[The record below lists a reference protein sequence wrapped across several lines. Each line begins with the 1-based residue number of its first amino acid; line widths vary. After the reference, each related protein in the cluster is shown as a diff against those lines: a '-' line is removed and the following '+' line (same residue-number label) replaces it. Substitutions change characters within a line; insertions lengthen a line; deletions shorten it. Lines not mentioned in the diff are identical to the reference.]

1 MVISPSEE
9 NGPQRP
15 TISVVLP
22 NFNHSHYIGK
32 AIENLLRQSYPPAEI
47 IIIDDGSTD
56 GSVEIISA
64 LIENKPVIRLIEN
77 GSNKGVIST
86 MNRGLSLARGDY
98 VFFQA
103 ADDYVFDTLFEKS
116 ITLLVRYPRAAL
128 CSGLCFCAFGDSPDL
143 TLFHS
148 PIVSKEPTY
157 IAPEMARRLLIDDD
171 SWIMGN
177 TTIYRASSL
186 AAIGGFDPSLQS
198 FTDGFVCQVL
208 ALRHGVCFIPEA
220 LAVWRLGTDGFANSC
235 MRNPAVGR
243 AICERASELMTT
255 RFADVFPPSYVRRW
269 RKRWLFG
276 VAVAGHLALLCD
288 PTIRSLRRKVA
299 AVWWIAAFLLKYRAF
314 EIHRITLRRLRH
326 IAANRQAVRTVRDG
340 QRKF

>member
-1 MVISPSEE
+1 MVISPSEQ
-9 NGPQRP
+9 NVLQRP

-32 AIENLLRQSYPPAEI
+32 AIENVLRQSYAPAEI

-64 LIENKPVIRLIEN
+64 LIVNKPAIRLVEN
-77 GSNKGVIST
+77 GSNKGVIWT
-86 MNRGLSLARGDY
+86 INRGLSLARSDY

-116 ITLLVRYPRAAL
+116 IALLSRYPRAAL
-128 CSGLCFCAFGDSPDL
+128 CSGLCLCSFDDSADP

-148 PIVSKEPTY
+148 PIVSRMPTY
-157 IAPEMARRLLIDDD
+157 IAPEMARRLLIGDD

-177 TTIYRASSL
+177 TAIYRRSDL
-186 AAIGGFDPSLQS
+186 AEMGGFDPSLQS
-198 FTDGFVCQVL
+198 FADGFAGQVL
-208 ALRHGVCFIPEA
+208 ALRHGACFIPEA
-220 LAVWRLGTDGFANSC
+220 LAVWRLGADGFANSC
-235 MRNPAVGR
+235 MRDPAVGR

-255 RFADVFPPSYVRRW
+255 RFARIFPPSYVRRW
-269 RKRWLFG
+269 RKSWLFG
-276 VAVAGHLALLCD
+276 VAVAGHLAQLRD
-288 PTIRSLRRKVA
+288 PTSRSLWRKVA

-314 EIHRITLRRLRH
+314 TFHRIALRRLRH
-326 IAANRQAVRTVRDG
+326 ITASRQALLTVRDG
-340 QRKF
+340 QREL